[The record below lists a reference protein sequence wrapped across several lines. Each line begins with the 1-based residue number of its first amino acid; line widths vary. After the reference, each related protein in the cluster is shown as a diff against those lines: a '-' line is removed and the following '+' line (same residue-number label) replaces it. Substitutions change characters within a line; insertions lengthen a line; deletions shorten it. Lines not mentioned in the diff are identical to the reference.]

1 MAGRATNSSKS
12 PKRTPRV
19 PTPRG
24 VSRRVKP
31 NRPQKVWMSLVA
43 AMTVVG
49 GALIAMDRKPAV
61 GGDGLA
67 LPPLMSVSGPNS
79 VELVL
84 NTRSPLERNK
94 WKSIVI
100 HDSGSPVGSPATL
113 DSLAKERGLKGIGY
127 DFVIGNGN
135 GMADGEIHVTN
146 RWMQQVAG
154 AHASGTRADEFN
166 RTGIGICLV
175 GDGNRQQFTR
185 AQTDRLVQLIDLLSR
200 EMGIPPE
207 RVYLHSDIAQTS
219 SPGRLFPASVVRA
232 QLISR
237 R

>member
-1 MAGRATNSSKS
+1 MAGRNSNPNK
-12 PKRTPRV
+12 PTKRTRV

-24 VSRRVKP
+24 ITRRVKP
-31 NRPQKVWMSLVA
+31 NRSQKVWMSLVA

-49 GALIAMDRKPAV
+49 GGLIALDRKPAV

-67 LPPLMSVSGPNS
+67 LPPLMSITGPNS
-79 VELVL
+79 VEIVL
-84 NTRSPLERNK
+84 NTRAPLDRSR
-94 WKSIVI
+94 WTSIVI
-100 HDSGSPVGSPATL
+100 HDSGSPVGSPAAL
-113 DSLAKERGLKGIGY
+113 DAIARERGLKGIGY

-154 AHASGTRADEFN
+154 AHASGNRADEFN
-166 RTGIGICLV
+166 RNGIGICLV

-185 AQTDRLVQLIDLLSR
+185 AQLDRLVQLLDLLSR
-200 EMGIPPE
+200 ELGIPAE

-219 SPGRLFPASVVRA
+219 SPGRLFPASIVRA
-232 QLISR
+232 QLVSR